1 MSMDW
6 WNSSPKPA
14 LSGRAWLLICFRPG
28 TVANCSVT
36 GVTTWTSVS
45 LGVLP

>member
-6 WNSSPKPA
+6 WNSRPKPA
-14 LSGRAWLLICFRPG
+14 LSARARLSKLLSPG
-28 TVANCSVT
+28 TVASCSVT
-36 GVTTWTSVS
+36 GPTIWASVS